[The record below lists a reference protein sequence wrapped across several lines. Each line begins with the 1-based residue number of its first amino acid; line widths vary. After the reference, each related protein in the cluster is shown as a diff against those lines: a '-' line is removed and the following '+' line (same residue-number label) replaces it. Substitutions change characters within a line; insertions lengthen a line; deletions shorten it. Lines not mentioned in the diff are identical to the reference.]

1 MKKFITSILLLFVAL
16 FVNAQVLHIYGGEG
30 HDVYLGSL
38 NTDPYDNGSIW
49 NEYGAYGSSYSSKS
63 IWNEYGEYGS
73 EYSQY
78 SPWNEYA
85 SYPPVIVDKSGNFY
99 GYLTVNKYKDKRSRL
114 RLANILCANYEEIRE
129 DVSEWYDRIF
139 E

>member
-38 NTDPYDNGSIW
+38 NTDPYDNS
-49 NEYGAYGSSYSSKS
+49 S

-129 DVSEWYDRIF
+129 DISEWYDRIF